1 MKELFKSLA
10 ITMAVSLVAIPCTI
24 IGMSTGMTLLNER
37 IEPWAEKKF
46 KKQKLTRK
54 ES

>member
-10 ITMAVSLVAIPCTI
+10 ITTAVSLVAVPCTI
-24 IGMSTGMTLLNER
+24 IGMCIGGTLWNER